1 MDVQT
6 DINTGLSSKQV
17 EKRIK
22 EGLYNEPVKNQSKTV
37 GQIIAGNLFTYFNLI
52 FFIFTL
58 LLALVHSYINMT
70 FLPIIIIN
78 MFIGIIQEI
87 RTKRVLDKL
96 TLLNASYSTVIRD
109 GKEKKVLSEELVL
122 GDLCIL
128 GAGKQISADAVVVEG
143 SIRVN
148 EALVTGEADEITKE
162 IGDKL
167 LSGSFVVA
175 GECRAVLEHVGL
187 DSYASKIAL
196 EAKASRKKQ
205 KTEMMNSLDKLVK
218 TIGIAIIPIGI
229 LMFCQT
235 YFLLHSNIQQSVVA
249 IIAALVGMI
258 PEGLYLLTSVA
269 LVVSVMRL
277 GKKNVLVH
285 EMACV
290 ETLARVNVLCVDKTG
305 TITENKMTV
314 NEVVPIGINLS
325 KEIVV
330 DKIGNLVSVLDNDNN
345 TMNTL
350 KEYFTKSTGLKAIKT
365 FGFSSETKFSSA
377 QMENGDNYVIGAPE
391 RVLLT
396 DYCNY
401 QKQIEEYAR
410 RGMRVLIFGVY
421 DGQLDGHPL
430 EKPVVPMAIVVIGNA
445 IRKEARE
452 TFEYFANQGVEI
464 KVISGDNPLTVSCVA
479 KEAGIA
485 HSDMFVDASSLETD
499 EQIEEA
505 AQRYTIFGRVQPDQK
520 KRLVQALKKAG
531 NVVAMTGDGVNDVLA
546 LKSADCSIA
555 FGSGSEAA
563 SNVAQLV
570 LLDSDFSCMPSVV
583 LEGRRV
589 VNNIQRTAS
598 LFVVKN
604 IFSILLAL
612 FSMLS
617 GNRYPLYPTQLSLL
631 GAFTI
636 GAPGFLLALQP
647 SKSLIKGGFL
657 RNVIMKALPAAI
669 TDFLLVAIFV
679 VIGNITKT
687 AHEQLSTIVILILL
701 AVGMCEL
708 IRVCMPMDRIRI
720 AVCIMMT
727 VGIVFSVLFL
737 KEIFAIYPLTINQM
751 IQTACWMIGAVP
763 IFIVMCKLVDKFFTR
778 NSK

>member
-1 MDVQT
+1 MDIQT
-6 DINTGLSSKQV
+6 DVNIGLSSKQV

-37 GQIIAGNLFTYFNLI
+37 GQIIATNLFTYFNLI

-58 LLALVHSYINMT
+58 MLVLVHSYINMT

-78 MFIGIIQEI
+78 MLIGIVQEI

-143 SIRVN
+143 SVRVN

-175 GECRAVLEHVGL
+175 GECKAVLEHVGL

-205 KTEMMNSLDKLVK
+205 KTEMMSSLDKLVK
-218 TIGIAIIPIGI
+218 TIGIAIIPVGI

-235 YFLLHSNIQQSVVA
+235 YFLLQHNVQQSVVT

-285 EMACV
+285 EMTCV

-305 TITENKMTV
+305 TITENKMSV
-314 NEVVPIGINLS
+314 NEVVPIGTNLS
-325 KEIVV
+325 KEVV
-330 DKIGNLVSVLDNDNN
+330 FDKIGNLVSVLDNDNN

-350 KEYFTKSTGLKAIKT
+350 KEYFIKSTGLKAIKT

-377 QMENGDNYVIGAPE
+377 QMEDGQNYVIGAPE

-401 QKQIEEYAR
+401 QKQIEEYAK
-410 RGMRVLIFGVY
+410 RGMRVLIFGIY

-430 EKPVVPMAIVVIGNA
+430 EKPIVPMAIVIIGNA
-445 IRKEARE
+445 IRKEAKE
-452 TFEYFANQGVEI
+452 TFKYFANQGVEI

-485 HSDMFVDASSLETD
+485 HSDMFIDASSLETD
-499 EQIEEA
+499 EQIEEVA
-505 AQRYTIFGRVQPDQK
+505 AKYTIFGRVQPDQK

-531 NVVAMTGDGVNDVLA
+531 NVVAMTGDGVNVRFLPA
-546 LKSADCSIA
+546 HAT
-555 FGSGSEAA
+555 
-563 SNVAQLV
+563 
-570 LLDSDFSCMPSVV
+570 M
-583 LEGRRV
+583 RR
-589 VNNIQRTAS
+589 
-598 LFVVKN
+598 
-604 IFSILLAL
+604 
-612 FSMLS
+612 
-617 GNRYPLYPTQLSLL
+617 
-631 GAFTI
+631 
-636 GAPGFLLALQP
+636 APGP
-647 SKSLIKGGFL
+647 
-657 RNVIMKALPAAI
+657 
-669 TDFLLVAIFV
+669 
-679 VIGNITKT
+679 
-687 AHEQLSTIVILILL
+687 
-701 AVGMCEL
+701 
-708 IRVCMPMDRIRI
+708 
-720 AVCIMMT
+720 
-727 VGIVFSVLFL
+727 
-737 KEIFAIYPLTINQM
+737 
-751 IQTACWMIGAVP
+751 
-763 IFIVMCKLVDKFFTR
+763 TR
-778 NSK
+778 E